1 MTEDDR
7 ARKPEPSGRAHPRP
21 HLSGADAPAH
31 AETGASGGD
40 WLLVGEVV
48 GVFGIRGELKVRPE
62 TDFPERFERTPTL
75 YAGPTHI
82 PMAVESARL
91 ARNQVVLKL
100 AGVDDAN
107 AAEAL
112 RGTRLYVPGSQAVT
126 LAPGQFFLHDVIGL
140 AAERPDGTL
149 LGTIVDV
156 YTGTAQDLFVVR
168 ERDTGREVLVPAVGE
183 MIKRVDVAGGKVVME
198 PIPGL
203 FDDRFERAE

>member
-7 ARKPEPSGRAHPRP
+7 ARKPEPGLPTRRRQHPSRAHTPSHPESSAR
-21 HLSGADAPAH
+21 
-31 AETGASGGD
+31 EGD

-48 GVFGIRGELKVRPE
+48 GVFGIRGELKIRPE
-62 TDFPERFERTPTL
+62 TDFPERFQRTPTL
-75 YAGPTHI
+75 YAGPDYL
-82 PMAVESARL
+82 PMPVASARL

-100 AGVDDAN
+100 VGVDDAN

-112 RGTRLYVPGSQAVT
+112 RGTRLYVPGSQAVP

-140 AAERPDGTL
+140 AAERADGTL

-168 ERDTGREVLVPAVGE
+168 QRDSGREVFVPAVAE
-183 MIKRVDVAGGKVVME
+183 MIKQVDVAGGKVVME